1 MPTANDIKQLIWAG
15 ITDSSD
21 IRANNLLMPRFER
34 LSTSL
39 EETDHIAWDFS
50 ASVRRGDIIRLDGE
64 MGAGKTTFVRSLAKA
79 LRHDENQVSSP
90 TYVVMNLYESSDAP
104 TIAHLDCYRL
114 GDESE
119 LEALGWDTVIDG
131 SAIVIIEWAERIDN
145 ALPEHIARITIT
157 ATAETDRLFEI
168 DVPEQW
174 MDRAG
179 SAALEPRPET
189 SCPVTGER
197 VSGECATYPFS
208 SERARMIDLGK
219 WFDESHTISRPIE
232 QGDLEDEF

>member
-1 MPTANDIKQLIWAG
+1 MPTANAIEPLIWAG
-15 ITDSSD
+15 ITDSSA
-21 IRANNLLMPRFER
+21 ICANNQGMPSFER
-34 LSTSL
+34 HSTSL
-39 EETDHIAWDFS
+39 DETDHIARDFS
-50 ASVRRGDIIRLDGE
+50 ASVRPGDIIRLDGE
-64 MGAGKTTFVRSLAKA
+64 MGAGKTTFVRSLARA
-79 LRHDENQVSSP
+79 LRHDERLVSSP
-90 TYVVMNLYESSDAP
+90 TYVVMNLYESDGAP

-119 LEALGWDTVIDG
+119 LEALGWDTVTDG
-131 SAIVIIEWAERIDN
+131 SAIVIIEWAERIED
-145 ALPEHIARITIT
+145 ALPERVARITIT
-157 ATAETDRLFEI
+157 ATGETARLFAI
-168 DVPEQW
+168 DVPEHW

-179 SAALEPRPET
+179 AAALEPRPET